1 VLLRFHK
8 RLWRAARLALAGRLA
23 VDECW
28 PEAAV
33 LLVGCPKL
41 PRWLPARLPVGKTTK
56 LGPREQ

>member
-1 VLLRFHK
+1 M
-8 RLWRAARLALAGRLA
+8 ALAGRLA

-33 LLVGCPKL
+33 LLGGCPKL